1 MALRLRAAYLAVAA
15 AFAWLIG
22 LWVPRRIIG
31 GDTPYLVD
39 GTDALAKCLSRH
51 DLVACGFTGH
61 LSAAGQ
67 MSPIG
72 PYPLLQYVPD
82 FLTRSLGA
90 THHSRYAVL
99 ALLSALA
106 VVAALLLAWLVLSRL
121 GIPYWIW
128 GFSIVVLSGPLL
140 VYANTT
146 WGEMLAGGVLV
157 FLVAAAVLQAPPPVV
172 AVAAFAACLTK
183 ETSYP
188 FVAAIGLLGL
198 VLARRRTGAPIRRHV
213 LIGAGGIALGFV
225 SASLFNV
232 LRFGSIGNTNYLQ
245 PEFRT
250 PLSRIPELAVG
261 LFVAPN
267 GGILIFWS
275 AATLLLAAMVVI
287 PFVRRNA
294 RFDRKVA
301 LALAAIVVGLTLGLA
316 SWYSPFGW
324 VAWGPRLS
332 LPWVLPVLLLG
343 LAAFGRPLGALAGR
357 LLEPG
362 WRFLLIGVALVAV
375 TLPQVGYMWR
385 RETVDAFFALS
396 LKNEHCTTPAGPGG
410 SPDYYACLHET
421 MWERRSIINDA
432 LSGLG
437 VPGGAFTAVVVAAG
451 LFGCLVLLR
460 DGVRSR
466 GDVAGQVVV
475 EQVDGQGPEAVR
487 LEGVLHERRRL
498 ADEPGLRVDDQE

>member
-15 AFAWLIG
+15 SFAWLIG

-67 MSPIG
+67 MGPIG

-82 FLTRSLGA
+82 FLARSLGA

-99 ALLSALA
+99 ALLSTLA
-106 VVAALLLAWLVLSRL
+106 VVAALLLAWVVLSRVGL
-121 GIPYWIW
+121 RPWIW
-128 GFSIVVLSGPLL
+128 GFFIVVLSGPLL

-146 WGEMLAGGVLV
+146 WVEMLAGGLLV
-157 FLVAAAVLQAPPPVV
+157 FLAAAAVLPAPPPVV

-198 VLARRRTGAPIRRHV
+198 VLARRRTGSPIRRHV
-213 LIGAGGIALGFV
+213 LFGAAGIAVGFGC
-225 SASLFNV
+225 AALFNV
-232 LRFGSIGNTNYLQ
+232 LRFGSVENTNYLQ
-245 PEFRT
+245 SEYRT
-250 PLSRIPELAVG
+250 PLGRIPEFAAG

-267 GGILIFWS
+267 GGILFFWPV
-275 AATLLLAAMVVI
+275 AALLMAAMVVL
-287 PFVRRNA
+287 PFVRRGA

-301 LALAAIVVGLTLGLA
+301 LALAAIVIGLTLGLA

-324 VAWGPRLS
+324 IAWGPRLS
-332 LPWVLPVLLLG
+332 LPWVLPLVLLG
-343 LAAFGRPLGALAGR
+343 LAAFGKPLGALAAR
-357 LLEPG
+357 LLAPG
-362 WRFLLIGVALVAV
+362 WRLLLVALALVAV

-385 RETVDAFFALS
+385 RETLDAFFALS
-396 LKNEHCTTPAGPGG
+396 LKNEHCTAASGPGG
-410 SPDYYACLHET
+410 SSDYFACLHET
-421 MWERRSIINDA
+421 MWQRRSIINDA

-437 VPGGAFTAVVVAAG
+437 EPAGAVTAVVVAAG
-451 LFGCLVLLR
+451 LLGCLALLR
-460 DGVRSR
+460 DGLRSR

-475 EQVDGQGPEAVR
+475 EQVDGQRPEAV
-487 LEGVLHERRRL
+487 
-498 ADEPGLRVDDQE
+498 